1 LTIASAASTTAGKPL
16 VSIIPTAIDI
26 YFSSLE

>member
-1 LTIASAASTTAGKPL
+1 MASAASTTAGKPS

-26 YFSSLE
+26 FLTPKLFN